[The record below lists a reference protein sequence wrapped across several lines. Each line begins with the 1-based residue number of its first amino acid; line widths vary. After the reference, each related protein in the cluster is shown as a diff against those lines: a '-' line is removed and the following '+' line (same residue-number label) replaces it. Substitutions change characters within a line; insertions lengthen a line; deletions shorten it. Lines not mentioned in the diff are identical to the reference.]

1 MRYVSWN
8 VLNKLPADPIVAVL
22 LARNILDKDS
32 FVSPKYENLS
42 NPHDFKFMS
51 RAVARVKKATS
62 ENQRIGLF
70 MDYDAD
76 GICGGA
82 IIYRNLSKFVEIE
95 YYVPHRSEG
104 YGLSK
109 KAIDSFIK
117 SDCNL
122 ILTVD
127 CGIKNNEEIAYAKSL
142 GIDTIVI
149 DHHELPDELPD
160 AYAIIHPQI
169 SPRIKFKTFSGGG
182 VAYNFV
188 RALGLFDGKEK
199 WDIDLAA
206 ISTVADI
213 VPLVEDNRVIVS
225 YGLGVIAKTRNKGL
239 GELIKI
245 SSLDKT
251 KIGTYEVGFQI
262 APRINATGR
271 IDDPVSSF
279 KLLTSND
286 KNEIAILCEKLN
298 RLNSQRQDVL
308 KKDLASVDG
317 AVKSENKTKNEVIII
332 ERDGLNEG
340 VVGLVAGKITD
351 LYYKPSIVLTDRDG
365 FYKGSARSIRGVNIT
380 EIISSASD
388 LLESYGGHPG
398 AAGLSLKKENLKK
411 FEDIINKEGKKI
423 DKKLFDR
430 VLQVDALIDSSQIN
444 LELARSIEHL
454 EPFGYGNSRPTFAL
468 ERMKIANLK
477 AVGKTGDHYKIMLC
491 DSVSNHECIAFNVEK
506 NGWKIEDG
514 MIVDVAFSISINRWR
529 DREKVD
535 LIVEDIKSS
544 KNG

>member
-1 MRYVSWN
+1 MSWN

-51 RAVARVKKATS
+51 RAVARVKKAIS

-169 SPRIKFKTFSGGG
+169 SPRIKFKTLSGGG

-239 GELIKI
+239 GELIRI
-245 SSLDKT
+245 SSLDKA

-286 KNEIAILCEKLN
+286 KDEIAILCEKLN
-298 RLNSQRQDVL
+298 RLNLQRQDVL
-308 KKDLASVDG
+308 KKDLASVDS

-380 EIISSASD
+380 EIISSVSD

-423 DKKLFDR
+423 DNKLFDR

-468 ERMKIANLK
+468 EKMKIANLK
-477 AVGKTGDHYKIMLC
+477 AVGKAGDHYKIMLC

-506 NGWKIEDG
+506 NGWKIKDG
-514 MIVDVAFSISINRWR
+514 MVVDVAFTISINRWR